1 MDQYIDQIGMFIEAN
16 QVWAGPITFLL
27 TLGESLVLVGLF
39 IPATAL
45 MLLTGGLI
53 GAGTLDPWNVLAWGV
68 AGAIVGDALSYGLGR
83 WAGPGVLRRWPLKQ
97 QRTAVA
103 RARLFFYRYGF
114 ASVLIGRFLGPIRS
128 TIPTVAGVMGMAH
141 GRFQLANVLRH
152 PVDAADAGAGVC
164 HRAQPGLGG
173 KRATDRHVDRRRLFG
188 AAGRRAAG
196 RHAAQK
202 GGPAA
207 PKRDAPLSR
216 DALRTGAWTPEALA
230 RFSLDGAPLRTGEAD
245 PRGPALGELR
255 CAGRL
260 RLRGWHIVLE

>member
-141 GRFQLANVLRH
+141 GRFQLANVSSAILWMPLMLAPGYVTARSLGS
-152 PVDAADAGAGVC
+152 AENAQQIAMLIGAGFRC
-164 HRAQPGLGG
+164 CWASGCWSPCCA
-173 KRATDRHVDRRRLFG
+173 KREA
-188 AAGRRAAG
+188 
-196 RHAAQK
+196 
-202 GGPAA
+202 PAA

-216 DALRTGAWTPEALA
+216 DAAADGAWIPQK
-230 RFSLDGAPLRTGEAD
+230 
-245 PRGPALGELR
+245 
-255 CAGRL
+255 RL
-260 RLRGWHIVLE
+260 RASR